1 MFEDINSP
9 NPKEIKLWMIEVKLT
24 ITDASYALGIS
35 KRQFSRFL
43 SGETKAK
50 KVHGLAMQMLWLVEE
65 NRKDIEKSSELKKN
79 KNKKRIKINIK

>member
-65 NRKDIEKSSELKKN
+65 NRKDIEKISELKKN